1 MNEAVRYAI
10 MASLV
15 YSTWLVYK
23 CPCDKPVNC
32 SKTQFYAATDPP

>member
-1 MNEAVRYAI
+1 

-32 SKTQFYAATDPP
+32 SKTQFLIATLVPVAFVAFS